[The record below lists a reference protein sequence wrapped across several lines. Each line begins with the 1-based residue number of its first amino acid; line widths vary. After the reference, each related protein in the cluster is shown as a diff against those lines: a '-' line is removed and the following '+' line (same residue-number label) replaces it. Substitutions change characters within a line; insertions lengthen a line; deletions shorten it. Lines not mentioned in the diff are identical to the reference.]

1 MKFHLIIQ
9 NIKNR
14 MPLILVD
21 SILKDFILVDK
32 RKSELVIEGNSEWF
46 YPLHLETVKWYRLS
60 NAFVHCLIV
69 SFNVIDWA
77 WVMMFATT
85 VVHWQI
91 LVNKNTPRQEQL
103 QMQMISDKYFLKSFS
118 WDCRMMVW
126 MYIYFKK
133 LFQYNF
139 FFSIFWSF
147 RC

>member
-77 WVMMFATT
+77 WVMMFAMT

-91 LVNKNTPRQEQL
+91 LVGFLWLRVLYRLVESFDVIHVMLTITNLFEFQIYLVNRNTPR
-103 QMQMISDKYFLKSFS
+103 
-118 WDCRMMVW
+118 
-126 MYIYFKK
+126 
-133 LFQYNF
+133 
-139 FFSIFWSF
+139 
-147 RC
+147 